1 MSDIA
6 SVSSKE
12 LLDIQA
18 TTQCRF
24 TLKRVCV
31 MIRTYSLLV
40 ILAIFLSTFILINF
54 KSVNFLVNRHLSRG
68 HRIAYIAHQ
77 LEHINNK
84 PFSGLIVPR
93 HMTTSRAV
101 AHQSEM
107 ARWVARCFL
116 RVLQFSQSIQIEYYT
131 FGHQNRNNNDSLLLL
146 FGGLW
151 KVKANYMV

>member
-1 MSDIA
+1 
-6 SVSSKE
+6 
-12 LLDIQA
+12 
-18 TTQCRF
+18 
-24 TLKRVCV
+24 

-54 KSVNFLVNRHLSRG
+54 KSVNFLVNRHLFRG
-68 HRIAYIAHQ
+68 HRISYIAYH
-77 LEHINNK
+77 LEHTDNK

-93 HMTTSRAV
+93 YMTTSRAV
-101 AHQSEM
+101 AHQSEI

-116 RVLQFSQSIQIEYYT
+116 RVVQFSQIIQAQYYT

-146 FGGLW
+146 LGDLW